1 MAQSHIPIYISNLNK
16 QAQWFQTPLR
26 PQVVLMLQR
35 SSLTELLPALLER
48 PLRLVMKAVNCK
60 YSNNSCILIKDFVFL
75 CR

>member
-1 MAQSHIPIYISNLNK
+1 MWERKGRNGSRPHCTLK
-16 QAQWFQTPLR
+16 WF
-26 PQVVLMLQR
+26 LMLQR